1 MKAIAIDG
9 PSGVGKSTVSKEIA
23 RALNFLHVDTGALY
37 RAVALHALRSGIPV
51 SLIVSKLENIK
62 ISLKFNK
69 FDQKVFLN
77 DKDVTQFLRSEK
89 VSNLASKI
97 SKIKEVRKFLLET
110 QRNIALNNNVVMDGR
125 DIGTVV
131 LPNADIKIFLT
142 AKPQIRA
149 KRRFLEMKQKGNE
162 VVTYEQVLND
172 IIKRDRTDTERKI
185 SPLHP
190 ATSAVILDVSDT
202 EVNQVVKN
210 IISICKAII

>member
-69 FDQKVFLN
+69 FDQKVFFN

>member
-142 AKPQIRA
+142 AKPQIRHH
-149 KRRFLEMKQKGNE
+149 LP
-162 VVTYEQVLND
+162 V
-172 IIKRDRTDTERKI
+172 
-185 SPLHP
+185 H
-190 ATSAVILDVSDT
+190 
-202 EVNQVVKN
+202 
-210 IISICKAII
+210 

>member
-37 RAVALHALRSGIPV
+37 RAVALHALRNGMPV

-89 VSNLASKI
+89 VSILASKI

-110 QRNIALNNNVVMDGR
+110 QRDVASNNNVVMDGR

-190 ATSAVILDVSDT
+190 ATSAVILDVSNT
-202 EVNQVVKN
+202 EVDQVVKS
-210 IISICKAII
+210 ILSICKGMI